1 MGGGDMAA
9 DASIFQ
15 QFLQP
20 VRSVQD
26 YANDMD
32 KRDLNALQL
41 VAMRR
46 QNDLADLTA
55 QQTRDQLAQ
64 NAAKRNALQAL
75 YADPSMSDPI
85 AREQA
90 QLANPLLAADGQAA
104 QTARLTAEHLK
115 AQAANQ
121 NALAGKN
128 AAEQQ
133 AAEYKARIDKANQA
147 LKDIASFQH
156 PGEAL
161 ADLQAKMQAGHIQPE
176 QAQVIAQQL
185 QSIQNPAQ
193 WQQWQQQTRY
203 RILDAKDQLEQDWKA
218 KAEGRAT
225 TNDAAQNANRELIPD
240 PNNPGRF
247 IVNQPLVDAKARI
260 AAAGAAQVPGMTYMT
275 DQAGNIVG
283 LPTKAPLGKPVV
295 ANVVR
300 DASGTPLPSKDGG
313 MTEDQGKASGW
324 LVQAS
329 NAFKNMTDAIS
340 TDKQSMKP
348 GLADAVADVPGLG
361 AIGNAFRSEGRQK
374 FMQASSSMSEAL
386 LRAATGAGVNAEEAR
401 QKIQEL
407 TPVWGEKPGT
417 TQQKMDAIPLYIESL
432 KARAGKGGNKAAS
445 QALDAAGVVA
455 PTAAPKIGA
464 RPSAAPAS
472 APKVVDFSSLK

>member
-1 MGGGDMAA
+1 MAA

-55 QQTRDQLAQ
+55 QQTREQLAQ

-115 AQAANQ
+115 SQTANQ

-128 AAEQQ
+128 AAEQA

-161 ADLQAKMQAGHIQPE
+161 SDLQAKMQAGHIQPE

-283 LPTKAPLGKPVV
+283 LPTKAPLGKTVV
-295 ANVVR
+295 ANVVT
-300 DASGTPLPSKDGG
+300 DANKAPLPGKDAGLNDSQSKALLFGTRMQEADKILNGLAAAGVDRPSTLKQAADSVPLIGG
-313 MTEDQGKASGW
+313 ALGTA
-324 LVQAS
+324 A
-329 NAFKNMTDAIS
+329 NAAQ
-340 TDKQSMKP
+340 TDKQQQ
-348 GLADAVADVPGLG
+348 V
-361 AIGNAFRSEGRQK
+361 E
-374 FMQASSSMSEAL
+374 QAQ
-386 LRAATGAGVNAEEAR
+386 RDFVNAVLRRESGAAISPGEFDSAAKQYFPQIGDSAAVKAQKAR
-401 QKIQEL
+401 NRELAIQGLLAEV
-407 TPVWGEKPGT
+407 P
-417 TQQKMDAIPLYIESL
+417 QQKRGSIS
-432 KARAGKGGNKAAS
+432 
-445 QALDAAGVVA
+445 
-455 PTAAPKIGA
+455 PTAKPAAP
-464 RPSAAPAS
+464 AAPAS

>member
-1 MGGGDMAA
+1 MAA

-64 NAAKRNALQAL
+64 NAAKRNALQAI
-75 YADPSMSDPI
+75 YSSPDAADPI
-85 AREQA
+85 KRESLM
-90 QLANPLLAADGQAA
+90 LANPLLAADGQSM
-104 QTARLTAEHLK
+104 QKARLDAAHVQ

-128 AAEQQ
+128 AAEQA

-247 IVNQPLVDAKARI
+247 IVNQPLVDAKKSI
-260 AAAGAAQVPGMTYMT
+260 AAASVPPQMPFTIHVDPKTG
-275 DQAGNIVG
+275 QAVAI
-283 LPTKAPLGKPVV
+283 PTKGNPGQALNAVPINLNGAPLAAPDTNKPSVDYLKQ
-295 ANVVR
+295 AEAYRNMD
-300 DASGTPLPSKDGG
+300 DALTDYKAKLSGFKNSDMLSPSRRAEIGTAYNNAMLQAKEIYKLGVLNGGDERILNSIINSPLSLTGATLPVD
-313 MTEDQGKASGW
+313 A
-324 LVQAS
+324 LVKQAS
-329 NAFKNMTDAIS
+329 DLQGIIKRGNENLAKIN
-340 TDKQSMKP
+340 KQQ
-348 GLADAVADVPGLG
+348 V
-361 AIGNAFRSEGRQK
+361 
-374 FMQASSSMSEAL
+374 
-386 LRAATGAGVNAEEAR
+386 
-401 QKIQEL
+401 
-407 TPVWGEKPGT
+407 
-417 TQQKMDAIPLYIESL
+417 IPLRSQE
-432 KARAGKGGNKAAS
+432 AA
-445 QALDAAGVVA
+445 
-455 PTAAPKIGA
+455 
-464 RPSAAPAS
+464 AS
-472 APKVVDFSSLK
+472 APAGGVPDDIAAILNKHGGGK